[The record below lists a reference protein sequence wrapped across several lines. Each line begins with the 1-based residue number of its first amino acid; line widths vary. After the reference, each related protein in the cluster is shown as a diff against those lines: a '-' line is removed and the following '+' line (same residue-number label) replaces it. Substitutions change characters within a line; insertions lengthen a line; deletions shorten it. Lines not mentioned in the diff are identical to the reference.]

1 MQLSDEY
8 FRFVFVR
15 KQHKYC
21 DMQLASIFPL
31 QTHTPTPSDKYSAEQ
46 KHTVVSKE

>member
-21 DMQLASIFPL
+21 DMQLASIFAL
-31 QTHTPTPSDKYSAEQ
+31 QRDTSTPSDKYSAEQ
-46 KHTVVSKE
+46 KYMVVSKE